1 MKTLAISSSPHKSGN
16 SDVLSDDF
24 LKETAENSG
33 GQKMKK
39 LLIVYYSWSNGNT
52 ERIAK
57 MRQSVAGGDLLK
69 IDTAVP
75 YSGNYNDAVELG
87 QREVHQGHEPE
98 LKPVGVDIAD
108 YDVIAVGTPTWWY
121 TMAPAVKTFLHQHD
135 FTGKTV
141 VPFMTNG
148 GWPGHVIKDMKALC
162 PGAEFSCDMQVKFDA
177 NGGDQLETPES
188 KIEAWA
194 QSVKALL

>member
-1 MKTLAISSSPHKSGN
+1 
-16 SDVLSDDF
+16 
-24 LKETAENSG
+24 
-33 GQKMKK
+33 MKK

-57 MRQSVAGGDLLK
+57 KLQHIAGGSLLK

-75 YSGNYNDAVELG
+75 YSGSYNDVVE
-87 QREVHQGHEPE
+87 QGHHEVDQGYEPE
-98 LKPVGVDIAD
+98 LKPLGVNVAD
-108 YDVIAVGTPTWWY
+108 YDVIAIGTPTWWY
-121 TMAPAVKTFLHQHD
+121 TMAPAVRTFLHQSN

-148 GWPGHVIKDMKALC
+148 GWPGHVIRDMKNAC
-162 PGAEFSCDMQVKFDA
+162 PGAEFACDMQVRFDS
-177 NGGDQLETPES
+177 NGGDHLETAES
-188 KIEAWA
+188 KIESWA

>member
-1 MKTLAISSSPHKSGN
+1 MKR
-16 SDVLSDDF
+16 
-24 LKETAENSG
+24 
-33 GQKMKK
+33 

-57 MRQSVAGGDLLK
+57 ALQSVAGGDLCR

-75 YSGNYNDAVELG
+75 YTGDYNDVVDQG
-87 QREVHQGHEPE
+87 QREVNEGYEPE
-98 LKPVGVDIAD
+98 LQPLGVNVSD

-121 TMAPAVKTFLHQHD
+121 TMAPAVLTFLHSQD
-135 FTGKTV
+135 WTGKTV

-148 GWPGHVIKDMKALC
+148 GWPGHVIKDMKAAC
-162 PGAEFSCDMQVKFDA
+162 PGAETACELQVQFDS
-177 NGGDQLETPES
+177 NGGDHLETAES
-188 KIEAWA
+188 KIETWA

>member
-1 MKTLAISSSPHKSGN
+1 
-16 SDVLSDDF
+16 
-24 LKETAENSG
+24 
-33 GQKMKK
+33 MKK

-57 MRQSVAGGDLLK
+57 TLQRVAGGDLLK
-69 IDTAVP
+69 IDTAAP
-75 YSGNYNDAVELG
+75 YSGSYNDVVAQG
-87 QREVHQGHEPE
+87 QQEVNQGYEPA

-177 NGGDQLETPES
+177 NGGDRLETPES
-188 KIEAWA
+188 KIETWA

>member
-1 MKTLAISSSPHKSGN
+1 
-16 SDVLSDDF
+16 
-24 LKETAENSG
+24 
-33 GQKMKK
+33 MKK

-57 MRQSVAGGDLLK
+57 KLQSVAGGDLLK

-75 YSGNYNDAVELG
+75 YSGSYNDVVDQG
-87 QREVHQGHEPE
+87 QREVKRGYEPE
-98 LKPVGVDIAD
+98 LKPVSLNISD

-121 TMAPAVKTFLHQHD
+121 TMAPAVKTFLHQND
-135 FTGKTV
+135 FTGKIV

-148 GWPGHVIKDMKALC
+148 GWPGHVIKDMKKAC
-162 PGAEFSCDMQVKFDA
+162 PGADFACDMQVRFDS
-177 NGGDQLETPES
+177 NGGSSLETPES